1 MAALTVRFH
10 FHSCKVLSILHVF
23 SSDTETPSLSVLRL
37 LRLLFPVIC
46 AITSWKICEFYAGQ
60 QEQKI
65 FIDIYLYRD
74 IPIGRLL
81 PGAFYFSI

>member
-1 MAALTVRFH
+1 MRKVSMAALTERFH

-65 FIDIYLYRD
+65 FIDIY
-74 IPIGRLL
+74 IEI
-81 PGAFYFSI
+81 FQ